1 MYEAARKAGAIGG
14 KVSGAGGGGFMMF
27 YCEHNKKREVV
38 SALEK
43 LGARVES
50 FKFELDGVES
60 WRNQR
65 VEQHLRHRL
74 MIA

>member
-1 MYEAARKAGAIGG
+1 
-14 KVSGAGGGGFMMF
+14 MMF